1 MGYLLLPKIKRW
13 EQVPDHN
20 LYTLPCLNLKKLADI
35 GSDVRFKQANSA
47 TKSALDT
54 VLQKKR
60 KITNLWFRFFSWQD
74 FFW

>member
-1 MGYLLLPKIKRW
+1 M
-13 EQVPDHN
+13 
-20 LYTLPCLNLKKLADI
+20 PCLNLKKLADI

-60 KITNLWFRFFSWQD
+60 KIANLWFRFFSWQD